1 MLNKRT
7 HRESMLKNQPKT
19 NILREFQSI
28 ADIQERTGAPVADI
42 IRELQD
48 LDDTGLLVRKW
59 GGRNM
64 LYRSTGFAI

>member
-1 MLNKRT
+1 
-7 HRESMLKNQPKT
+7 MLKNQPKT

-28 ADIQERTGAPVADI
+28 ADIQERTGESIADI
-42 IRELQD
+42 IRKLQD

-64 LYRSTGFAI
+64 LYRLNSLE